1 VSLFGNS
8 LTRLIDQLESSI
20 PNVNE
25 GFSWGFDVERHDW
38 RPVWA
43 LCREIQE
50 TFKGYRDFD
59 TKEQRQ
65 EAWQRFNELRQRA
78 SRLADIEKEKFAS
91 QSERLKTEI
100 VDEARATYWSKSAD
114 FFIGA
119 VLGHTDVEEMQDLQ
133 RRLND
138 AGRKLSENKARMTRE
153 DKEMCFQAISD
164 SRKSH
169 DSFWEKYREI
179 KQHRHEEF
187 QRKRSEWISSVQANI
202 SKNQDK
208 LSSARDALS
217 RTRQRIDELQ
227 DKLSETNSSKWEGI
241 YSEWI
246 AEARAKE
253 ASIEESIER
262 LQSWIS
268 EDEDK
273 LNSAR

>member
-1 VSLFGNS
+1 MSLFGNS
-8 LTRLIDQLESSI
+8 LTRLIDQLESAI

-25 GFSWGFDVERHDW
+25 GVNWGFDVERHDW

-50 TFKGYRDFD
+50 TFKGYRDFE

-65 EAWQRFNELRQRA
+65 EAWQRFNDLRQRA

-119 VLGHTDVEEMQDLQ
+119 VLGHTDVEEMQELQ
-133 RRLND
+133 RRLNG

-153 DKEMCFQAISD
+153 DKELCFQAISD

-187 QRKRSEWISSVQANI
+187 HRKRSEWMSSVQANI

-217 RTRQRIDELQ
+217 RARHRIDELQ
-227 DKLSETNSSKWEGI
+227 DKLSETKSSKWEGI

-253 ASIEESIER
+253 ANIEETIER

-273 LNSAR
+273 LNRAR

>member
-1 VSLFGNS
+1 MGLFGNS
-8 LTRLIDQLESSI
+8 LTRLIDQLENSI
-20 PNVNE
+20 PNVDE
-25 GFSWGFDVERHDW
+25 GFHWGFDVERHDW

-65 EAWQRFNELRQRA
+65 EAWQRFNDLRQRA
-78 SRLADIEKEKFAS
+78 SRLADIEKDKFAS
-91 QSERLKTEI
+91 QSGRLKTEI
-100 VDEARATYWSKSAD
+100 VAEARATYWSKSTD

-119 VLGHTDVEEMQDLQ
+119 VLGHTDVEEMKDLQ

-153 DKEMCFQAISD
+153 DKELCFQAISD

-179 KQHRHEEF
+179 KQHRHDEF
-187 QRKRSEWISSVQANI
+187 QRKRSEWISGIRANI
-202 SKNQDK
+202 SRNQEK
-208 LSSARDALS
+208 LSNARDALS

-227 DKLSETNSSKWEGI
+227 DKLSETKSSKWEGL

-262 LQSWIS
+262 LQSWIA

-273 LNSAR
+273 LDSAR

>member
-1 VSLFGNS
+1 MGLFGNS
-8 LTRLIDQLESSI
+8 LTRLIDQLENSI

-25 GFSWGFDVERHDW
+25 RFNWGFDVERHDW
-38 RPVWA
+38 RPIWA
-43 LCREIQE
+43 LCRQIQE

-59 TKEQRQ
+59 TKEQHQ

-78 SRLADIEKEKFAS
+78 SRLADIEKEQFAG
-91 QSERLKTEI
+91 QSERLKTQI
-100 VDEARATYWSKSAD
+100 VAEARATYWSKSAD

-119 VLGHTDVEEMQDLQ
+119 VLGHTEVEEMQELQ

-138 AGRKLSENKARMTRE
+138 AGRKLSENKTRMTRE
-153 DKEMCFQAISD
+153 DKEACFQAISD

-179 KQHRHEEF
+179 KQHRNEEF
-187 QRKRSEWISSVQANI
+187 QRKRSEWISGVRANI
-202 SKNQDK
+202 SKNHDK
-208 LSSARDALS
+208 LSNARNALGH
-217 RTRQRIDELQ
+217 TRQLIDELQ
-227 DKLSETNSSKWEGI
+227 DKLTETNSAKWQTI

-246 AEARAKE
+246 AEARVKEADIE
-253 ASIEESIER
+253 ASIER
-262 LQSWIS
+262 LESWIS